1 MFIVYEALACL
12 AYGVLGMVLM
22 ALGYLLVDVLTPGKL
37 HALIWTDKNPNATLV
52 LAANTLGVALVV
64 AMAVYTSTGPLAE
77 GLLLTGVY
85 GVIGLV
91 LMGLSFVVIDL
102 LTPGKLGA
110 VVTHADLQPAAWI
123 NASAHIAVA
132 LVVAAAIS

>member
-1 MFIVYEALACL
+1 VYILEEALACL

-22 ALGYLLVDVLTPGKL
+22 ALGYLLVDLLTPGKL

-64 AMAVYTSTGPLAE
+64 ATAVYTSTGSLAE
-77 GLLLTGVY
+77 GLTLTCVY
-85 GVIGLV
+85 GVIGLL
-91 LMGLSFVVIDL
+91 LMGLSFVAIDL

-123 NASAHIAVA
+123 NASAHVAVA